1 MQGVKP
7 LFKSCSS
14 FADIC
19 LVLNRGS
26 IVYPPLAEQP
36 RRLDMSQPRF
46 KASIELLAYSSLYL
60 AYRLRSDDQQT
71 VTRGVGG
78 EASVGSIEGWGTNIA
93 WDHVDGAIRSIVK
106 WLKDDLA
113 CPTKNDWLRGLQG
126 H

>member
-1 MQGVKP
+1 
-7 LFKSCSS
+7 
-14 FADIC
+14 
-19 LVLNRGS
+19 
-26 IVYPPLAEQP
+26 
-36 RRLDMSQPRF
+36 MSQPRF